1 MRAADVQVRCKY
13 VDKCIHGRKCI
24 NCWRKGN
31 YDYHVYDL
39 LQGEAELQPH
49 CLGLVEHR
57 PLQAV
62 VELRW
67 KVSTGFTIFG
77 EGPHYFVLI
86 SHQRISKD
94 TVLSWHLNKAAA
106 AGTLTFIKWSLLTK
120 VSSNIVKTIAKFRCH
135 LYLQQVIEQSPLI
148 RPAINLWNVHFIA
161 EGIVKIF
168 YCCLFD
174 QSSQPALLLSSNIE
188 PSLIGWRG
196 GGSYIRKRK
205 SQKHKLDIWIESS
218 CPASGR

>member
-24 NCWRKGN
+24 NCWREGN

-49 CLGLVEHR
+49 GLGLVEHR

-67 KVSTGFTIFG
+67 KVSIGFTIFG

-94 TVLSWHLNKAAA
+94 TVLSWHLNKVAVV
-106 AGTLTFIKWSLLTK
+106 GTLVFKDLCGHKCLQILWKLLRNF
-120 VSSNIVKTIAKFRCH
+120 V
-135 LYLQQVIEQSPLI
+135 VIFTCNKS
-148 RPAINLWNVHFIA
+148 
-161 EGIVKIF
+161 
-168 YCCLFD
+168 
-174 QSSQPALLLSSNIE
+174 LSSRRSFDP
-188 PSLIGWRG
+188 PST
-196 GGSYIRKRK
+196 SEMYI
-205 SQKHKLDIWIESS
+205 L
-218 CPASGR
+218 

>member
-1 MRAADVQVRCKY
+1 MYKLLKEGELWLPRLWSAAGWGRAAAPRPRTRWTLAAPGC
-13 VDKCIHGRKCI
+13 CRTAM
-24 NCWRKGN
+24 KGVN
-31 YDYHVYDL
+31 GFHNIL
-39 LQGEAELQPH
+39 R
-49 CLGLVEHR
+49 R
-57 PLQAV
+57 PPL
-62 VELRW
+62 
-67 KVSTGFTIFG
+67 F
-77 EGPHYFVLI
+77 
-86 SHQRISKD
+86 SHQRISLD
-94 TVLSWHLNKAAA
+94 TVLSWHSNKAAA
-106 AGTLTFIKWSLLTK
+106 AGTLVFKDLCGQK

-135 LYLQQVIEQSPLI
+135 IYLQQVIEQSPLI

>member
-24 NCWRKGN
+24 NCWREGN
-31 YDYHVYDL
+31 WNYVYHVYDL

-49 CLGLVEHR
+49 GLGLVEHR

-67 KVSTGFTIFG
+67 KVSMGFTIFG

-86 SHQRISKD
+86 SHQRISED

-106 AGTLTFIKWSLLTK
+106 AGTLLRTKSVFKYCENYCEISLSSLPATSHWAVAAHSTRHQPLKCTFYSRGDRKNILLLLIWSEQPASTFIK
-120 VSSNIVKTIAKFRCH
+120 
-135 LYLQQVIEQSPLI
+135 
-148 RPAINLWNVHFIA
+148 
-161 EGIVKIF
+161 
-168 YCCLFD
+168 
-174 QSSQPALLLSSNIE
+174 
-188 PSLIGWRG
+188 
-196 GGSYIRKRK
+196 
-205 SQKHKLDIWIESS
+205 
-218 CPASGR
+218 